1 MKKLIL
7 AACLMFSALAM
18 TACGPGDTGNGGDD
32 AGDTGGDDGGSDT
45 DAG

>member
-7 AACLMFSALAM
+7 AALVFSALAL
-18 TACGPGDTGNGGDD
+18 TACGPGTG
-32 AGDTGGDDGGSDT
+32 TGDDGGSDGDGGSET

>member
-7 AACLMFSALAM
+7 AACLVFSALAM
-18 TACGPGDTGNGGDD
+18 TACGPGTPEGDAGTTGD
-32 AGDTGGDDGGSDT
+32 AGDVT